1 MGKLGSEGSGRVR
14 EICPDLRVRIKCF
27 FWILCDIY
35 GSVMCDFSLSVSSRS
50 LLKSADW
57 FYISSSG
64 RKWGF
69 GEDKKL
75 SRNQKC
81 PWFCASSSHER
92 SLVNDCTKHHAVA
105 VTANPPAPCNVSWQ
119 HLKCRSVGYCGCYA
133 DLNRFNE
140 QLWSH
145 YWKPVFRDEAC
156 NVAVWLL
163 TVQIRI
169 EMCSNLEY
177 LLNTEK
183 GKRATE
189 VL

>member
-1 MGKLGSEGSGRVR
+1 MLFLNFVWYFWVCYVWFFPLLIGS
-14 EICPDLRVRIKCF
+14 C
-27 FWILCDIY
+27 
-35 GSVMCDFSLSVSSRS
+35 S
-50 LLKSADW
+50 LLKKSANW
-57 FYISSSG
+57 SYISASG
-64 RKWGF
+64 SKWGF
-69 GEDKKL
+69 GEKKFL
-75 SRNQKC
+75 RNQKL
-81 PWFCASSSHER
+81 PWFCAPSSHER
-92 SLVNDCTKHHAVA
+92 SLVNGCTKHHAVA

-145 YWKPVFRDEAC
+145 YWKLVFREEAC
-156 NVAVWLL
+156 SVAVRLL

-177 LLNTEK
+177 LLSTEK
-183 GKRATE
+183 GKKATE